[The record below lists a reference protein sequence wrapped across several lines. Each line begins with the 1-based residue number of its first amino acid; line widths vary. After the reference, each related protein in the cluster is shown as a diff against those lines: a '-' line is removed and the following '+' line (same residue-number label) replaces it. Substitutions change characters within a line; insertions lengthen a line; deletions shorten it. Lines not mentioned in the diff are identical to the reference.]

1 MSASKHEFAIFYPGL
16 TQSLSADTVT
26 CNDRAIISRI
36 TNVLRLRPG
45 DSLILFD
52 EQSNAHAVLE
62 SASKTEAL
70 FSIQDST
77 PNKKLEPPI
86 RIALPLLKKDAFAEA
101 VYNITELGGTEIQLI
116 DTEKAQRSWGG
127 DKEMERLKRITIA
140 AAEQSKNFSMPTILP
155 PISLEQLLQQD
166 GTFLFC
172 DVQGKPIGELVQV
185 GAVTIIIGPEGD
197 LSDSEKNL
205 LKEHDV
211 QFYRLTPTI
220 LRSVQAVTLALGYL
234 RC

>member
-1 MSASKHEFAIFYPGL
+1 M
-16 TQSLSADTVT
+16 
-26 CNDRAIISRI
+26 ISRF

-45 DSLILFD
+45 DDLILFD
-52 EQSNAHAVLE
+52 EQNNAHAVLE
-62 SASKTEAL
+62 SASKKEAS

-77 PNKKLEPPI
+77 ANKQIEPAI

-101 VYNITELGGTEIQLI
+101 IYNITELGGTEIQLL

-140 AAEQSKNFSMPTILP
+140 AAEQSKNFAMPTILP
-155 PISLEQLLQQD
+155 PISLEQLLQQE
-166 GTFLFC
+166 GSFLFC
-172 DVQGKPIGELVQV
+172 DVHGKSISELVQI
-185 GAVTIIIGPEGD
+185 GPTTIIIGPEGD
-197 LSDSEKNL
+197 LSDSEKDL
-205 LKEHDV
+205 LNKHNVE
-211 QFYRLTPTI
+211 FYRLTPTI